1 MSGFSS
7 LEIGKKALIA
17 QRFGLEVTSN
27 NIANVNTPG
36 YSRRTAVLSE
46 DTSVRRNGFFMGN
59 SVIVQ
64 KIQTYRSEYYDREI
78 RTTTSRKS
86 TFDVD
91 SQFLKRVET
100 ALGEPLNDDIDS
112 LITDFFKSFD
122 QVALNPDNSALRSYI
137 IDKGVALSERFNR
150 VAQSFDDLRRESQTS
165 INNSI
170 PTVNNLLKDIVNLN
184 KESAYNRN
192 SNGDVSQKYA
202 DDRELKL
209 QELSKFFDIKVSEN
223 EDTTVNVFLNGINLV
238 SGVYYSEVGLNV
250 NIDPLNSQQTLELVK
265 RDIETG
271 VETALQ
277 PQAGEIFANMRIFN
291 ETLNPDAPSSSKSI
305 SSDFN
310 NFVNELATQINDIM
324 ITGFG
329 MNDLTGPSPGRP
341 FFDNSGVITASTI
354 KVNAALINDP
364 TLLPLSEFAGEPGN
378 TGIASQVARL
388 SEDKNFLS
396 NMTPNEYYSS
406 YIAKVGSMAREAVN
420 GLSTSKLVD
429 EQLNTLRESSIG
441 VNLDE
446 EAVNLIKFQKAFEAA
461 SRIINMTNE
470 MMTTLINLGR

>member
-324 ITGFG
+324 VTGFG